1 MRLDLDL
8 SGRTAVVTGAG
19 SGIGLA
25 SVRALA
31 AAGAQVF
38 GGSRTL
44 NEELRAATP
53 HALEVDLATEKGPAL
68 LVERALAEFG
78 GLDILVNVV
87 GGGVKWATGFL
98 DIEDD
103 VWRRT
108 FEVNLFSTV
117 RATRA
122 ALPSLIERK
131 GAIVNIGS
139 VSARL
144 ADPHLAHYAAAKA
157 AVVNLGKALSAEFS
171 PLGVS
176 VNTVSPGPTRTRI
189 WSNPE
194 MAAKLGMTAEE
205 FLASVP
211 EMNGLTTGALI
222 EPDEVAALV
231 ALLASGAVRSV
242 TGSEFTIDAGM
253 LKTV

>member
-1 MRLDLDL
+1 MRVDL

-31 AAGAQVF
+31 ASGARVL

-44 NEELRAATP
+44 NDALRAATP
-53 HALEVDLATEKGPAL
+53 HAMEVDLATADGPRL

-78 GLDILVNVV
+78 GLDVLVNVV
-87 GGGVKWATGFL
+87 GGGVKWAAGFL
-98 DIEDD
+98 DIEDE
-103 VWRRT
+103 VWLRT
-108 FEVNLFSTV
+108 LQVNLLSTV
-117 RATRA
+117 RAVRA
-122 ALPSLIERK
+122 ALPSLIERR

-157 AVVNLGKALSAEFS
+157 AVVNLGKSLSVEFS

-176 VNTVSPGPTRTRI
+176 VNTVSPGPTRSRI
-189 WSNPE
+189 WSNPD

-205 FLASVP
+205 FQAAVP
-211 EMNGLTTGALI
+211 AMNGLTTGALI
-222 EPDEVAALV
+222 EPDEVASLV
-231 ALLASGAVRSV
+231 VLLASGAVPSV
-242 TGSEFTIDAGM
+242 TGSEYTIDAGM
-253 LKTV
+253 LKTI

>member
-1 MRLDLDL
+1 MQLDLT
-8 SGRTAVVTGAG
+8 GKAAVVTGAG

-25 SVRALA
+25 AVHALV
-31 AAGAQVF
+31 AAGARVY

-44 NEELRAATP
+44 NPELRAATP
-53 HALEVDLATEKGPAL
+53 HALEVDLATPEGPGR
-68 LVERALAEFG
+68 LVQEAVAAFG

-87 GGGVKWATGFL
+87 GGGVAWATGFL
-98 DIEDD
+98 DIDDD
-103 VWRRT
+103 VWQRT
-108 FEVNLFSTV
+108 FDVNLFSTI

-122 ALPSLIERK
+122 ALPSLIERR

-139 VSARL
+139 VSAKL

-176 VNTVSPGPTRTRI
+176 VNTISPGPTRTRI

-194 MAAKLGMTAEE
+194 MAAKLGLTVEE
-205 FLASVP
+205 FFTAVP
-211 EMNGLTTGALI
+211 AMNGLTTGRLI

-231 ALLASGAVRSV
+231 VLLASGRVPSV
-242 TGSEFTIDAGM
+242 TGSDYTIDAGM
-253 LKTV
+253 LKNL